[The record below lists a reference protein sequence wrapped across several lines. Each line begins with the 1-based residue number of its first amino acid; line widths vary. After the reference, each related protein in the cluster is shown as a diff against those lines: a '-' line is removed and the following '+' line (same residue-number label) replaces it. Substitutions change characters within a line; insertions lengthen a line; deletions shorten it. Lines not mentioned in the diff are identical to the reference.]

1 MNEVWICSAK
11 RTAIGAFMGSLKD
24 IPAVD
29 LGAIVAKA
37 ILAETGVP
45 PAQISELI
53 AGCALPAGQGMNPA
67 RQIALKAGLP
77 VESTAFTVN
86 RVCGSGLQ
94 AVVSGAQ
101 EILLG
106 EADLIL
112 AGGIENMSRAPYLLP
127 KARAGFRLGNETVVD
142 GMIGDGLWDVFTDE
156 HMGITA
162 ENLAAKY
169 GISRQE
175 QDDFALTSQ
184 RKAGQAIREG
194 RFQEEIVPV
203 LAPQG
208 KGEPNMLPQAVL
220 FQIDEHVRLDASPEK
235 LARLRPAF
243 KKDGTVTVGNS
254 SGINDGAAFVLLA
267 SGNRAKE
274 LGLRPLAIIRSWA
287 VAGVDPSAMG
297 LGPVPATRKALTK
310 AGVLLDQVEFLEL
323 NEAFA
328 AQSLAVLRELQI
340 SPERVNL
347 NGGAIALGHPI
358 GASGARILV
367 TLLHE
372 MEHRPCPTG
381 GQVCTGLAAL
391 CIGGGQGIALLAER
405 V

>member
-24 IPAVD
+24 VSAVD
-29 LGAIVAKA
+29 LGVVVSKA

-45 PAQISELI
+45 PARIGELI
-53 AGCALPAGQGMNPA
+53 AGCVLQAGQGMNPA
-67 RQIALKAGLP
+67 RQVALLAGLP
-77 VESTAFTVN
+77 VESTALTVN

-94 AVVSGAQ
+94 AIVNGAQ
-101 EILLG
+101 QILLK
-106 EADLIL
+106 EADLVL

-127 KARAGFRLGNETVVD
+127 KARAGLRLGHETIVD
-142 GMIGDGLWDVFTDE
+142 GIITDGLWDVFSDE

-169 GISRQE
+169 AISRQE
-175 QDDFALTSQ
+175 QDDFALSSQ
-184 RKAGQAIREG
+184 QKAGQAIREG

-203 LAPQG
+203 FVPQG
-208 KGEPNMLPQAVL
+208 KGEPLS
-220 FQIDEHVRLDASPEK
+220 FQVDEYVRMDASLEK

-243 KKDGTVTVGNS
+243 RKDGTVTAGNS

-267 SGNRAKE
+267 SRECAKE
-274 LGLRPLAIIRSWA
+274 LGLRPLAVIRSWA
-287 VAGVDPSAMG
+287 VAGVEPKEMG
-297 LGPVPATRKALTK
+297 LGPVPATRKALAK
-310 AGVLLDQVEFLEL
+310 AGVSLDHVELLEL

-328 AQSLAVLRELQI
+328 AQSLAVLRELQAV
-340 SPERVNL
+340 PERVNP

-372 MEHRPCPTG
+372 MAHR
-381 GQVCTGLAAL
+381 QVATGLAAL

>member
-24 IPAVD
+24 VSAVD
-29 LGAIVAKA
+29 LGVVVSKA

-45 PAQISELI
+45 PARIGELI
-53 AGCALPAGQGMNPA
+53 VGCVLQAGQGMNPA
-67 RQIALKAGLP
+67 RQVALLAGLP
-77 VESTAFTVN
+77 VESTALTVN

-94 AVVSGAQ
+94 AIVNGAQ
-101 EILLG
+101 QILLK
-106 EADLIL
+106 EADLVL

-127 KARAGFRLGNETVVD
+127 KARAGLRLGHETIVD
-142 GMIGDGLWDVFTDE
+142 GIITDGLWDVFSDE

-169 GISRQE
+169 AISRQE
-175 QDDFALTSQ
+175 QDDFALSSQ
-184 RKAGQAIREG
+184 QKAGQAIREG

-203 LAPQG
+203 FVPQG
-208 KGEPNMLPQAVL
+208 KGEPLS
-220 FQIDEHVRLDASPEK
+220 FQVDEYVRMDASLEK

-243 KKDGTVTVGNS
+243 RKDGTVTAGNS

-267 SGNRAKE
+267 SRECAKE
-274 LGLRPLAIIRSWA
+274 LGLRPLAVIRSWA
-287 VAGVDPSAMG
+287 VAGVEPKEMG
-297 LGPVPATRKALTK
+297 LGPVPATRKALAK
-310 AGVLLDQVEFLEL
+310 AGVSLDHVELLEL

-328 AQSLAVLRELQI
+328 AQSLAVLRELQAV
-340 SPERVNL
+340 PERVNP

-372 MEHRPCPTG
+372 MAHR
-381 GQVCTGLAAL
+381 QVATGLAAL

>member
-24 IPAVD
+24 VPAVD
-29 LGAIVAKA
+29 LGAIVSKA
-37 ILAETGVP
+37 ILAETGVL

-67 RQIALKAGLP
+67 RQVALKAGLP

-127 KARAGFRLGNETVVD
+127 KARAGFRLGHETIVD

-175 QDDFALTSQ
+175 QDEFALASQ
-184 RKAGQAIREG
+184 RKACQAIREG
-194 RFQEEIVPV
+194 RFKDEIVPV
-203 LAPQG
+203 LVPQG
-208 KGEPNMLPQAVL
+208 KGEPLS
-220 FQIDEHVRLDASPEK
+220 FQMDEFVRLDASPEK
-235 LARLRPAF
+235 LVRLRPAF
-243 KKDGTVTVGNS
+243 KKDGTVTAGNS

-274 LGLRPLAIIRSWA
+274 LGLKPLAIIRSWA
-287 VAGVDPSAMG
+287 VAGVEPSVMG

-340 SPERVNL
+340 SPERINL

-372 MEHRPCPTG
+372 MKHH
-381 GQVCTGLAAL
+381 QVCTGLAAL

>member
-29 LGAIVAKA
+29 LGAIVVKA

-127 KARAGFRLGNETVVD
+127 KARAGFRLGNETIVD

-156 HMGITA
+156 HMGSTA

-175 QDDFALTSQ
+175 QDEFALASQ

-194 RFQEEIVPV
+194 RFKDEIVPV

-208 KGEPNMLPQAVL
+208 KGESLS
-220 FQIDEHVRLDASPEK
+220 FQMDECVRLDASPEK
-235 LARLRPAF
+235 LVRLRPAF
-243 KKDGTVTVGNS
+243 KKDGTVTAGNS
-254 SGINDGAAFVLLA
+254 SGINDGAAFVLLV
-267 SGNRAKE
+267 SGNRVKE
-274 LGLRPLAIIRSWA
+274 LGLKPLAIIRSWA
-287 VAGVDPSAMG
+287 VAGVEPGEMG

-310 AGVLLDQVEFLEL
+310 ASVLLDQVEFLEL

-372 MEHRPCPTG
+372 MAHRPYPTG
-381 GQVCTGLAAL
+381 AQVCTGLAAL

>member
-1 MNEVWICSAK
+1 MSEVWICSAK

-24 IPAVD
+24 VPAVD
-29 LGAIVAKA
+29 LGVVVSKA

-45 PAQISELI
+45 PTRINELI
-53 AGCALPAGQGMNPA
+53 AGSVLQAGQGMNPA
-67 RQIALKAGLP
+67 RQVALKAGLP

-94 AVVSGAQ
+94 AIVIGAQ
-101 EILLG
+101 QILLK

-127 KARAGFRLGNETVVD
+127 KARAGLRLGHETIVD
-142 GMIGDGLWDVFTDE
+142 GMITDGLWDVFSDE

-169 GISRQE
+169 AISRQE
-175 QDDFALTSQ
+175 QDDYALSSQ
-184 RKAGQAIREG
+184 HKASQAIREG
-194 RFQEEIVPV
+194 QFQEEIAPV
-203 LAPQG
+203 SIPQG
-208 KGEPNMLPQAVL
+208 KGEPLSFLV
-220 FQIDEHVRLDASPEK
+220 DEYVRMDASLEK

-243 KKDGTVTVGNS
+243 RKDGTVTAGNS

-267 SGNRAKE
+267 SRECAKE
-274 LGLRPLAIIRSWA
+274 LGLKPLAVIRSWA
-287 VAGVDPSAMG
+287 VAGVEPKEMG
-297 LGPVPATRKALTK
+297 LGPVPATRKAVEK
-310 AGVLLDQVEFLEL
+310 AGMSLDQVELLEL

-328 AQSLAVLRELQI
+328 AQSLAVQRELQVL
-340 SPERVNL
+340 PERVNP

-372 MEHRPCPTG
+372 MAHHE
-381 GQVCTGLAAL
+381 VCIGLAAL